1 MDLPYRANLNY
12 LLRALLD
19 ERAEY
24 AEWQIPDSLPEQ
36 QTMMRS
42 LLNVRPP
49 YPVGED
55 FIKAQDMELQ
65 RQAAEKGIVALS
77 DIEPCRKDR
86 RLRLWQG
93 DITRLQVDAIVNAAN
108 STLLG
113 CFVPMHR
120 CIDNAIHSA
129 AGVQLRLAC
138 NRLMQAQGH
147 PEPTGRAKI
156 TDGYNLPARHVL
168 HTVGP
173 IVRNDE
179 PTLRQE
185 QELADCYNSCLALAD
200 AHGLQSIAFCCIS
213 TGEFG
218 FPQKRAAEIAVG
230 SVRTYLD
237 TIAST
242 HINTVIF
249 NVFKDDDLSIY
260 RNLLS

>member
-108 STLLG
+108 SALLG

-147 PEPTGRAKI
+147 PEPTGRAKLRTAI
-156 TDGYNLPARHVL
+156 TCLPVM
-168 HTVGP
+168 
-173 IVRNDE
+173 
-179 PTLRQE
+179 
-185 QELADCYNSCLALAD
+185 
-200 AHGLQSIAFCCIS
+200 CCIRS
-213 TGEFG
+213 APSSVMTRRR
-218 FPQKRAAEIAVG
+218 PNKSRNWQTVTTPVLLWRMRTVCKASLSAVSLQESSDFLKSELPRLPSALCG
-230 SVRTYLD
+230 R
-237 TIAST
+237 I
-242 HINTVIF
+242 
-249 NVFKDDDLSIY
+249 SI
-260 RNLLS
+260 